1 MAKMAARSKY
11 TGYRVILDA
20 PTAEPVLGFD
30 AYASA
35 LCELIQRSR
44 PEFSIGIFGSWGSGK
59 TSLMQAIR
67 RKLGQPEPG
76 GPPSPPLIT
85 VWFNPWRYEREEHLI
100 VPMLDTL
107 REAIVDWSK
116 QQPPDLRERATKA
129 ASMVGRAARAILAG
143 MSLKAKIPFFE
154 ASVDPG
160 QIMGSWRQGGLGDP
174 IYAQEPQ
181 SFYHASF
188 VAMRNALS
196 EFFGRD
202 VTRVVIFVD
211 DLDRCLPD
219 KALEVLESMKLFFDL
234 EGCVFVVGLDQSIIE
249 RAVAEKYQTSAY
261 NGGREVSG
269 SEYVKKIFQVPFGV
283 PPIRPQQLEEYLF
296 SIASGADLDP
306 KQNSDLKRVVEPHL
320 RFLAEEQALNPR
332 EIKRFINAY
341 TLQVKM
347 LEPRLG
353 NTLNPDA
360 VLAVQAMTFRAD
372 WRDLYKQLVPDPQA
386 FSADLDVALRDGYW
400 PDRKRTPIPPSFANY
415 VQGPGAVLRNVSLE
429 VYIASV
435 EATHFTD
442 TSLVE
447 LAKGLRELWRA
458 WGSIGDG
465 EDTAR
470 TAGEL
475 QSALSLLGSHGT
487 RQEGPFGE
495 SLARKTEELSRH
507 VARLQQAELKGDAL
521 TAWRER
527 FSQLLESI
535 EDDVDERRR
544 LTSVGGAA

>member
-1 MAKMAARSKY
+1 MVAGNRY

-44 PEFSIGIFGSWGSGK
+44 PEFSVGIFGSWGSGK

-67 RKLGQPEPG
+67 KKLDHPE

-107 REAIVDWSK
+107 REAIVDWSR
-116 QQPPDLRERATKA
+116 QQPPELRERATKA

-143 MSLKAKIPFFE
+143 VSLTAKLPFFE

-160 QIMGSWRQGGLGDP
+160 QIMGSWRREGLDDP

-188 VAMRNALS
+188 VAMRSALS

-202 VTRVVIFVD
+202 MTRVVIFVD

-234 EGCVFVVGLDQSIIE
+234 EGCVFVVGLDQAIIE
-249 RAVAEKYQTSAY
+249 RAVAEKYQTSAAY
-261 NGGREVSG
+261 DGRREISG

-296 SIASGADLDP
+296 SIASSAGLGA
-306 KQNSDLKRVVEPHL
+306 KQNSDLKNVVGPHL
-320 RFLAEEQALNPR
+320 GFLAEEQALNPR

-353 NTLNPDA
+353 KALNPDA

-372 WRDLYKQLVPDPQA
+372 WRELYKQLVPDPQV

-400 PDRKRTPIPPSFANY
+400 PDRKRTPIPPSFVNY
-415 VQGPGAVLRNVSLE
+415 VQGPGAVLKNASLE
-429 VYIASV
+429 EYIASV

-442 TSLVE
+442 PSLVE

-458 WGSIGDG
+458 WGNIGEE
-465 EDTAR
+465 EDAAHA
-470 TAGEL
+470 AGEL

-495 SLARKTEELSRH
+495 SLARKTGELSKH
-507 VARLQQAELKGDAL
+507 VARLQQGELKGETL
-521 TAWRER
+521 TGWRER

-544 LTSVGGAA
+544 LTSVGGAS